1 MSWDVCIYLIF
12 FVCVHFSVCGHTD
25 CFCILDA
32 MNNAEISVVVWIA
45 LADFDLNFFG
55 YIARSGITGSYG
67 SSIFN
72 YLRILHILES

>member
-12 FVCVHFSVCGHTD
+12 CVHLSVCGYTD

>member
-12 FVCVHFSVCGHTD
+12 LCVHLSVCGHTD
-25 CFCILDA
+25 CFSILDA
-32 MNNAEISVVVWIA
+32 VNTEISKVVWIA

-55 YIARSGITGSYG
+55 YIARSGIAGSYG